1 MMKLIAALSVSIL
14 LSAGPLLGQTK
25 EHDMGGKN
33 MDAMQGESVTHHAV
47 GVVKAVDAQS
57 GKLTLAHGPVKTLGW
72 PAMTMIFTVR
82 DHNLLAKLAPSA
94 KVEVDFV
101 EDGKDYVVTKVTN

>member
-33 MDAMQGESVTHHAV
+33 MDAMHGESVTHQAI

-72 PAMTMIFTVR
+72 PAMTMIFVVR
-82 DHNLLAKLAPSA
+82 DHSLLAKLAPSA
-94 KVEVDFV
+94 KVEVEFV
-101 EDGKDYVVTKVTN
+101 EDGKEYVVTKVTN